1 MSDKQFSS
9 TLDEFEPLFFSSSQD
24 HGDNDIFSSSS
35 LDDVEESEVF
45 SSFSTSCEQQET
57 GKDPATVERVRQEI
71 VYEDIARIYDS
82 LSLDEKK
89 KRPKKKH
96 HTLRNI
102 FIILL
107 CLAVLGAGV
116 WVYCNYSA
124 TVIDIFYTVR
134 DYILSLVASIK
145 ERIQ

>member
-35 LDDVEESEVF
+35 LDDVENNEVF

-57 GKDPATVERVRQEI
+57 EKDTVTVERVRQEI

-89 KRPKKKH
+89 KHTKKNTK
-96 HTLRNI
+96 
-102 FIILL
+102 
-107 CLAVLGAGV
+107 
-116 WVYCNYSA
+116 
-124 TVIDIFYTVR
+124 
-134 DYILSLVASIK
+134 
-145 ERIQ
+145 